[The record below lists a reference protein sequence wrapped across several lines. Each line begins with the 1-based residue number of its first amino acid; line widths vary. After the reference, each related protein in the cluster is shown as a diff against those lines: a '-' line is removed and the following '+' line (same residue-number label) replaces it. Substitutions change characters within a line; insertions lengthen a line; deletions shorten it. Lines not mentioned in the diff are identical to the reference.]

1 MGLLTTFDNT
11 LNKETQQALMVT
23 YTVSQSEQF
32 GGYWIVTR
40 MATKYYRY
48 VGMTYAAAKF
58 CADEKVRQY
67 TRDYARVIAHTDETT
82 GEITP
87 TVVYTKECKSSIA
100 AQKTTGSMWET
111 VVQVNE
117 YDEKIAETLVTD
129 PSTYFQA
136 ENQRDYDEEAKSSL
150 QITDVTIMGS
160 EIIQILVSGTN
171 IPDFPLPQYAAKFC
185 TVYVSFNYGTQNEE
199 WQIVPCVN
207 EQWHLDIIS
216 TSVAVKCQYG
226 PYMSNVFIAPR

>member
-1 MGLLTTFDNT
+1 
-11 LNKETQQALMVT
+11 MVT

-32 GGYWIVTR
+32 SGYWIVTR

-67 TRDYARVIAHTDETT
+67 TRDYARVIEHTDETT

-87 TVVYTKECKSSIA
+87 TVVYAKECKSSIA
-100 AQKTTGSMWET
+100 AQKTTGNMWET

-129 PSTYFQA
+129 PSTYF
-136 ENQRDYDEEAKSSL
+136 
-150 QITDVTIMGS
+150 
-160 EIIQILVSGTN
+160 
-171 IPDFPLPQYAAKFC
+171 
-185 TVYVSFNYGTQNEE
+185 
-199 WQIVPCVN
+199 
-207 EQWHLDIIS
+207 
-216 TSVAVKCQYG
+216 
-226 PYMSNVFIAPR
+226 